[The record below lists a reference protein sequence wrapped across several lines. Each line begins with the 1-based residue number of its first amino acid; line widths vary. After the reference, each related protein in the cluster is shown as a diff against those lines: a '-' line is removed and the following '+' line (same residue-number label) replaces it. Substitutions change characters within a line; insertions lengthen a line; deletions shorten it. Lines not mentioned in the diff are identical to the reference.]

1 MSSNRGMDIK
11 SFFSTV
17 KKKHHQANLVIQ
29 GVRDDM
35 KDKADAQQRAQR
47 RAEIDE
53 ARERNRESA
62 RMRRNEA
69 RRVSQIITE
78 DLRTDEEKV
87 QDEIDGLVEDADVT
101 RPVAE
106 KKKRKLWQI
115 RPPNWQDIAYDAT
128 VYGNDSALQSYMSEF
143 DGVPPTAA
151 YQRLNTWKKDLK
163 SGKIAKPQMSRIPVY
178 GSKIDDLVLAD
189 FHTARSVGL
198 SVDDETLR
206 RSLVLHLIK
215 AGKQGLLKEEG
226 GKHTF
231 GHSWAIRFYRRHGL
245 VLLVCTTK
253 MREKPADFDEKR
265 EKYLKIGAQ
274 LLFLHNIPPQL
285 VINGDETAVML
296 VNRAKVTRNTAGA
309 KRVRVLGMGEDKA
322 QITASIFVTEAGD
335 VLPTR

>member
-53 ARERNRESA
+53 ARERIESA

-87 QDEIDGLVEDADVT
+87 QHEIDGLVEDADVT

-128 VYGNDSALQSYMSEF
+128 VYGNNSALQSYMSEF

-151 YQRLNTWKKDLK
+151 YQRLNPWRKDLK

-178 GSKIDDLVLAD
+178 GSKIDDLVLAN

-198 SVDDETLR
+198 SIDDETLR
-206 RSLVLHLIK
+206 RSLALHLIK

-245 VLLVCTTK
+245 VTTK
-253 MREKPADFDEKR
+253 MREKPADFD
-265 EKYLKIGAQ
+265 
-274 LLFLHNIPPQL
+274 
-285 VINGDETAVML
+285 
-296 VNRAKVTRNTAGA
+296 
-309 KRVRVLGMGEDKA
+309 
-322 QITASIFVTEAGD
+322 
-335 VLPTR
+335 